1 MTISIRR
8 GVSTD
13 VETIFQIRTGV
24 TQNHLSYE
32 QLEKRGITRDSV
44 AEALDA
50 EPCCWVAEWEGQIA
64 AFTMIDAETG
74 SIFALFVR
82 PDMEGRGLATLLMNE
97 AEKALFSTHSS
108 IWLTT
113 DPADH
118 VRANGFYRHSGWLPV
133 GIDDHGEMRYEK
145 IRPTETI
152 TPVS

>member
-32 QLEKRGITRDSV
+32 QLEQRGITVDSV

-50 EPCCWVAEWEGQIA
+50 ERCCWVAELDGQIA
-64 AFTMIDAETG
+64 AFTMIDSETG
-74 SIFALFVR
+74 SVFALFVD
-82 PDMEGRGLATLLMNE
+82 PLMEGRGLATLLMDE
-97 AEKALFSTHSS
+97 AEKALFGIHSS

-113 DPADH
+113 DPAEQ
-118 VRANGFYRHSGWLPV
+118 VRANGFYRRRGWLPV
-133 GIDDHGEMRYEK
+133 GINDDGEMRYEK
-145 IRPTETI
+145 VRPTDAI
-152 TPVS
+152 TPAS